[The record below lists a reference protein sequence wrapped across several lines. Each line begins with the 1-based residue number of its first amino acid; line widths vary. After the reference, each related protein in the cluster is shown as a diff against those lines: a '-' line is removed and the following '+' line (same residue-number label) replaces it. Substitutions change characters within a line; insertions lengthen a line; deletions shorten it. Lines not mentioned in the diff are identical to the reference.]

1 MCSFDVPEDRFVAGN
16 VPEAIRRESPPANR
30 TGKPPSGRTHKTS
43 ERTISGHCCNFP
55 SGQIP
60 RQMLENDRLHEIGR
74 CGPEAAGFRFRVD
87 KNDKTVPGFDNTEPR
102 AVRRTTIGR
111 NTKPYRTASESAYG
125 ALQSGKRQIRVPGM
139 AFGIV
144 DESVPTTGFGKK
156 KHEPPSQPTNPDFSQ

>member
-1 MCSFDVPEDRFVAGN
+1 MCSSAVPEDRFVAGSLPKLFDGN
-16 VPEAIRRESPPANR
+16 RPRQTGRESPHPV
-30 TGKPPSGRTHKTS
+30 
-43 ERTISGHCCNFP
+43 ERTKPRKERFRDIAANFP
-55 SGQIP
+55 SGQIL
-60 RQMLENDRLHEIGR
+60 RQTLENDRLHEIGR

-111 NTKPYRTASESAYG
+111 NTKPYRTAAESAYG
-125 ALQSGKRQIRVPGM
+125 ALQSGKRQIRVLGM